1 VLRVLVDADGVGRTR
16 EVLGRYGVVLDT
28 ELSPAADP

>member
-1 VLRVLVDADGVGRTR
+1 LCVLVDAHGVGRTR
-16 EVLGRYGVVLDT
+16 EVLGRYGIVVDA